1 MWKRLWLTWTIDK
14 PAALGDLLWQVLVV
28 DFAALLD
35 RLTLRRIIALIP
47 LVLVIVAYVH
57 RIPVPPELM
66 LVGDLF
72 AYIDVFSMI
81 FLIGFLTRMST
92 VLIVVK
98 QAVDFARRQL
108 QRLPVALRR
117 FDIRHRRAND
127 SARRTRLGRARTDD
141 DDAAVV
147 PGLAWA

>member
-47 LVLVIVAYVH
+47 LVLVIAAYVH

-72 AYIDVFSMI
+72 AYIDVFSMV
-81 FLIGFLTRMST
+81 FLIGLLTRMST
-92 VLIVVK
+92 VLVVVK
-98 QAVDFARRQL
+98 QAVDLARRLL
-108 QRLPVALRR
+108 QRVPGTLRR
-117 FDIRHRRAND
+117 LDLRHRRAKD
-127 SARRTRLGRARTDD
+127 STRRKHLGRATTDD
-141 DDAAVV
+141 DDGAVM